1 MISSGC
7 FVSIPLPVTASFGWR
22 AAARLWIVFRLSIDA
37 EIALTASFEGAETV
51 RPDPKRPP
59 MLSWLPH
66 RRARIE
72 RIDTEAEALIR
83 VFGEAAYRE
92 ARRRE
97 YEASS
102 NEIARDWGL
111 VALAVARQIG
121 SREDVD
127 PLVRL
132 TMNAVLVPDREKP
145 ASREPQSLSELR
157 RADELTR
164 GVPTTRPFRIQYVG
178 AAPDHGSTTL
188 KEVEIQVADVSS
200 AIITAANLEWP
211 PRTIGLRILD
221 REGREVFGREKAS
234 RR

>member
-1 MISSGC
+1 
-7 FVSIPLPVTASFGWR
+7 
-22 AAARLWIVFRLSIDA
+22 
-37 EIALTASFEGAETV
+37 
-51 RPDPKRPP
+51 
-59 MLSWLPH
+59 MLSWLPQ

-72 RIDTEAEALIR
+72 RIDAEAEVLIR
-83 VFGEAAYRE
+83 VFGAAAYGE

-102 NEIARDWGL
+102 DEIARDWGL

-127 PLVRL
+127 PLARL
-132 TMNAVLVPDREKP
+132 AMNAVLVPDRDQA
-145 ASREPQSLSELR
+145 ASRKPRSLSELR

-164 GVPTTRPFRIQYVG
+164 VVAAATHPFRIQYVG
-178 AAPDHGSTTL
+178 AAPDRGPTTL

-200 AIITAANLEWP
+200 AIIAAASLEWP

-221 REGREVFGREKAS
+221 REGREVFGRQKRPIAARGCEPQ
-234 RR
+234 RRRTSI

>member
-1 MISSGC
+1 
-7 FVSIPLPVTASFGWR
+7 
-22 AAARLWIVFRLSIDA
+22 
-37 EIALTASFEGAETV
+37 
-51 RPDPKRPP
+51 

-66 RRARIE
+66 LHARID
-72 RIDTEAEALIR
+72 RTDTEAEALIS

-97 YEASS
+97 DEASS
-102 NEIARDWGL
+102 DEIARDWGL

-121 SREDVD
+121 EREDVD

-132 TMNAVLVPDREKP
+132 AMNAVLVPDRDKA
-145 ASREPQSLSELR
+145 ASRKPPPELR
-157 RADELTR
+157 QAGELTR
-164 GVPTTRPFRIQYVG
+164 VVAATTHPFRIQYVG
-178 AAPDHGSTTL
+178 AAPDRGSTIL

-200 AIITAANLEWP
+200 AIIAAANLEWP

-221 REGREVFGREKAS
+221 REGREVFGRQKAD

>member
-1 MISSGC
+1 
-7 FVSIPLPVTASFGWR
+7 
-22 AAARLWIVFRLSIDA
+22 
-37 EIALTASFEGAETV
+37 
-51 RPDPKRPP
+51 
-59 MLSWLPH
+59 MLSWMPH

-83 VFGEAAYRE
+83 VFGEAAYSE

-97 YEASS
+97 DEASS
-102 NEIARDWGL
+102 DEIARDWGL

-121 SREDVD
+121 GREDVD

-132 TMNAVLVPDREKP
+132 AMNAVLVPDREKS

-157 RADELTR
+157 QADELTR
-164 GVPTTRPFRIQYVG
+164 TFAATTHPFRIQYVG
-178 AAPDHGSTTL
+178 AAPDCGPTTL

-200 AIITAANLEWP
+200 AIIAAASLELP

-221 REGREVFGREKAS
+221 REGREVFGRQKAD